1 MRDYPKRIKR
11 ALREWAAEAHEREL
25 HRELTI
31 LDRSF
36 AGWREGQL
44 SSSALTELIHRF
56 HNGPARELH
65 NRYNSGYEDMNVAA
79 ALAAGIL
86 TREEMPAEV
95 VEAIE
100 DLMGFHR

>member
-25 HRELTI
+25 HRE
-31 LDRSF
+31 
-36 AGWREGQL
+36 WREGQL